1 MNRLND
7 SNMKFVYLTLFLL
20 LCTGLFFLG
29 RSTVKTT
36 DAIVTKT
43 VKTTDTVVKIN
54 RVETVKFIPQF
65 YTLRDT
71 VINERRVIDTIYYDS
86 SFTPSGGL
94 YVAEMDTTAADSSYS
109 LKVLFNSFSP
119 LDANSYFSFVL
130 KTKEKTI
137 REKETIY
144 LERPKSLWDHFK
156 PSINIAA
163 GYGILSQK
171 FEITVGLGISITP

>member
-1 MNRLND
+1 MNNP
-7 SNMKFVYLTLFLL
+7 NMNFVYLTLIVLL
-20 LCTGLFFLG
+20 STGSFFLG
-29 RSTVKTT
+29 RATVKGNENIINRT
-36 DAIVTKT
+36 VTE
-43 VKTTDTVVKIN
+43 TDTIFNVREVVTTKY
-54 RVETVKFIPQF
+54 VPQF
-65 YTLRDT
+65 FTVRDT
-71 VINERRVIDTIYYDS
+71 VIDERVQTDTIYYDT

-94 YVAEMDTTAADSSYS
+94 YVAQMDTTAKDSSYS
-109 LKVLFNSFSP
+109 LKVWFNSFSP

-137 REKETIY
+137 REKVTIY

-163 GYGILSQK
+163 GYGILQQK

>member
-1 MNRLND
+1 LMINLNT
-7 SNMKFVYLTLFLL
+7 NIAYITLALL
-20 LCTGLFFLG
+20 LCAAVFFLG
-29 RSTVKTT
+29 RFSVSPENV
-36 DAIVTKT
+36 IEYKT
-43 VKTTDTVVKIN
+43 VKVTDTIVNVREVQTTKY
-54 RVETVKFIPQF
+54 IPQF

-71 VINERRVIDTIYYDS
+71 VIDERRVTDTIYYDT

-156 PSINIAA
+156 PSVNIAA
-163 GYGILSQK
+163 GYGILQQK